1 MVRDEGLALAPSR
14 TPLIMRADRVPL
26 PATPE
31 QLAAFGNLLRDRRN
45 AAGLSRAALGR
56 RCKLSEAMIKLVE
69 SASRAPTRKTLI
81 RLVGVQDLGLSWDD
95 VAILGG
101 DAPRSSNSPS
111 PEETALRL
119 NCLVAPRCDPVRI
132 EAELRRLLQG
142 AGGHVEQWAAYH
154 DSRSALAYVGTCHQG
169 PRGALRDGYPILK
182 IAECIARHAGDSAL
196 RVIALGAGAGALEL
210 RLAQQIQ
217 SETDARDL
225 ELCLI
230 DLSAPLLCAALD
242 AATDALSSVPMRCW
256 GVLAS
261 FAHLPQLTH
270 AYAEIGSLPR
280 RRVFVLIGETL
291 ADLEHEP
298 RFFAHQMQGAQPGD
312 LLVVD
317 FLPAVTPAERDPLL
331 LMGLSAL
338 QQEWLLGIGRRYW
351 PSQAR
356 ADLSV
361 VLEPYPLLRSSYA
374 VTARVRLWLDRQR
387 YKDFSLYRFKRYEP
401 PALIDAL
408 RVCGWEL
415 LTSIPIEAGRC
426 RASAI
431 ILRKREESTA

>member
-1 MVRDEGLALAPSR
+1 MVRGTGLALASSR
-14 TPLIMRADRVPL
+14 TPLIMRADRSTPL
-26 PATPE
+26 AT
-31 QLAAFGNLLRDRRN
+31 LAQREAFGTLLRDRRN

-81 RLVGVQDLGLSWDD
+81 RLVGVTELGLSWDD
-95 VAILGG
+95 VALLGG
-101 DAPRSSNSPS
+101 DAPLSGSSPS
-111 PEETALRL
+111 SEETALRL
-119 NCLVAPRCDPVRI
+119 NCLVAPRCDPVRL
-132 EAELRRLLQG
+132 EAELRRLLHG
-142 AGGHVEQWAAYH
+142 AGGHVDQWAAYH
-154 DSRSALAYVGTCHQG
+154 DPRSALAYVATSHQG
-169 PRGALRDGYPILK
+169 LSGALRDGYPIPRL
-182 IAECIARHAGDSAL
+182 ADCITRHAGDSAL
-196 RVIALGAGAGALEL
+196 RIIALGIGAGALEL

-242 AATDALSSVPMRCW
+242 AATDALSSFPMRCW
-256 GVLAS
+256 GVLAG

-270 AYAEIGSLPR
+270 AYAETGSTPR
-280 RRVFVLIGETL
+280 RRVFVLLGETL
-291 ADLEHEP
+291 ADLEHES

-317 FLPAVTPAERDPLL
+317 FLHAVTPSERDPLL
-331 LMGLSAL
+331 LFVPSAL

-356 ADLSV
+356 ADLAL

-374 VTARVRLWLDRQR
+374 VTARARLWLDKQR

-401 PALIDAL
+401 AAVVEAL

-415 LTSIPIEAGRC
+415 LTSIPIEAGRY
-426 RASAI
+426 RASALL
-431 ILRKREESTA
+431 LRKREEPTK

>member
-1 MVRDEGLALAPSR
+1 
-14 TPLIMRADRVPL
+14 MRADRVTL
-26 PATPE
+26 PAT
-31 QLAAFGNLLRDRRN
+31 LAQREAFGNLLRDRRS

-81 RLVGVQDLGLSWDD
+81 RLVGVQELGLSWDD

-101 DAPRSSNSPS
+101 DAPLSGSPPSSEE
-111 PEETALRL
+111 PEQRL
-119 NCLVAPRCDPVRI
+119 NCLMAPRCDPVRI

-142 AGGHVEQWAAYH
+142 AGGHVDQWAAYH
-154 DSRSALAYVGTCHQG
+154 DPRGALAYVTTCHQG
-169 PRGALRDGYPILK
+169 SSGALRDGYPIHK
-182 IAECIARHAGDSAL
+182 IAECIARYASDSAL
-196 RVIALGAGAGALEL
+196 RIIALGAGAGALEL

-217 SETDARDL
+217 NETDARDL

-242 AATDALSSVPMRCW
+242 VAADALSSVPMRCW

-270 AYAEIGSLPR
+270 AYAETGSTPR
-280 RRVFVLIGETL
+280 RRVFVLLGETL

-298 RFFAHQMQGAQPGD
+298 RFFAHQIQGAQPGD

-317 FLPAVTPAERDPLL
+317 FLHAVTPAERDPLL
-331 LMGLSAL
+331 LLGLSSL

-356 ADLSV
+356 ADLSLA
-361 VLEPYPLLRSSYA
+361 LEPYPLLRSSYA
-374 VTARVRLWLDRQR
+374 VTARVRLWLDTQR

-401 PALIDAL
+401 EALIEAL
-408 RVCGWEL
+408 RVSGWDL
-415 LTSIPIEAGRC
+415 LTSIPIEAGRY
-426 RASAI
+426 RGSALL
-431 ILRKREESTA
+431 LRKREEPIP